1 MSESSLTSELSL
13 SSELSGL
20 SELGEE
26 GRLLKSNSTGRDASR
41 VKLENLFKLVDSSFT
56 TSEEG
61 REKWEEIAFEQKFD
75 VGGGQLLVL
84 SAATTYLNVEDLT
97 ACRATCKEWFDAL
110 AADQGIWRR
119 CVRRGGVVERTRG
132 DFWLWVL

>member
-119 CVRRGGVVERTRG
+119 CVRRGESLRCA
-132 DFWLWVL
+132 